1 MRTTTV
7 PGLPPAQAAR
17 LRRVRYALE
26 VERRSPVEFRGKRLQ
41 VARELVSIPL
51 GRRWRAIFL
60 RTPLGYQFRDCLS
73 HERYNHL
80 NLATYLG

>member
-1 MRTTTV
+1 MRTATI
-7 PGLPPAQAAR
+7 PILPSAQSAR
-17 LRRVRYALE
+17 LSRVRHALE
-26 VERRSPVEFRGKRLQ
+26 IERRSPVEFHGKRLQ

-60 RTPLGYQFRDCLS
+60 RTSFGYQFRDCLS